1 MWQKCPICDGTGYIE
16 NTSRL
21 SYTNICRVC
30 RGHCIISSLTGKPPK
45 DDEEGSEVKNN
56 PKVPIPPNI
65 SLDGR
70 ITYTDNEEEF
80 MKEIAK
86 KYINQIDKN

>member
-1 MWQKCPICDGTGYIE
+1 MILFFNLGIKYS
-16 NTSRL
+16 NNNR
-21 SYTNICRVC
+21 
-30 RGHCIISSLTGKPPK
+30 SSSAYAK

-56 PKVPIPPNI
+56 PKVPIPPNN